1 MAHIALAVLSKFDN
15 LAKICVLRVLQL
27 EGANRCSGESERWSI
42 RTGSINKLKLNN
54 LRSGFL
60 FGITERNKM
69 QVQPYPI
76 LSLCYD
82 ESNLNH
88 HLWNNNGTWY
98 IAYTVLSSPIT
109 TERVR
114 HSLNTKCIL
123 IARKKRDSLFKE
135 VG

>member
-1 MAHIALAVLSKFDN
+1 
-15 LAKICVLRVLQL
+15 
-27 EGANRCSGESERWSI
+27 
-42 RTGSINKLKLNN
+42 
-54 LRSGFL
+54 
-60 FGITERNKM
+60 M
-69 QVQPYPI
+69 QAQSYPI
-76 LSLCYD
+76 LSLRAG

-88 HLWNNNGTWY
+88 HIWNNNGTWY

-114 HSLNTKCIL
+114 YSLNTKCVL

>member
-1 MAHIALAVLSKFDN
+1 
-15 LAKICVLRVLQL
+15 
-27 EGANRCSGESERWSI
+27 
-42 RTGSINKLKLNN
+42 
-54 LRSGFL
+54 
-60 FGITERNKM
+60 M

-76 LSLCYD
+76 LSLRND
-82 ESNLNH
+82 ERNLNH